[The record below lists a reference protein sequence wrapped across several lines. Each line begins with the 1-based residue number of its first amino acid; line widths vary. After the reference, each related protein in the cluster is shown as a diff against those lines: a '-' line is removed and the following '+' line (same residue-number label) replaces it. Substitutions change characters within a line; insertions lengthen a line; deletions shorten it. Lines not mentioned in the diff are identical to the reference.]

1 MAFSD
6 DEPRQ
11 LDLDDLVEAAE
22 ANPLLRRV
30 DALCEARSWDALVEL
45 ARRCREAYE
54 RGKQLWPIAE
64 HIDYR
69 LALEASAPFAA
80 SVLTPA
86 AGRFALGPLTEVAA
100 STHTFDELEPHLPS
114 PQVAGVVAA
123 ERVLR
128 GEVLTGRPGAHPEVL
143 ELPMHLEA
151 WEPPYM
157 LATYKAHEIEAP
169 SPEVAQLTAEV
180 SAADAEPI
188 DDDELHRALLDL
200 ASTWVTGSGGRA
212 EAAVVEGGVA
222 GAIGSLGARS
232 FLIGEVPAREALAL
246 MAWAA
251 ASGGAHGRRRGAA
264 AGRSAAWWAAAELT
278 DLDWPPDPDELAREM
293 DRLRWYRWEPHEMT
307 VPLPGALRGATV
319 PLPGALRGATVPLP
333 GALRGASG
341 GWNLHL
347 AVEDPDDG
355 WSAAIAAEDRSD

>member
-1 MAFSD
+1 MAFYD
-6 DEPRQ
+6 EEPRP

-22 ANPLLRRV
+22 PNPLLRRV
-30 DALCEARSWDALVEL
+30 DALCEARAWDDLVEL

-69 LALEASAPFAA
+69 LALEASAPYAA

-86 AGRFALGPLTEVAA
+86 AGRFAFGPLSEVAA
-100 STHTFDELEPHLPS
+100 STHTFDELEPYLPS

-128 GEVLTGRPGAHPEVL
+128 GEVLTGRPEAHPEVL
-143 ELPMHLEA
+143 ELPMRLEA
-151 WEPPYM
+151 WEPPYT
-157 LATYKAHEIEAP
+157 LATYKSHEIEAP
-169 SPEVAQLTAEV
+169 SPEVTQVTTEGSPGRPAELL
-180 SAADAEPI
+180 

-200 ASTWVTGSGGRA
+200 ATTWVTGSGGRA
-212 EAAVVEGGVA
+212 EAAVVEGDA
-222 GAIGSLGARS
+222 QDAIGTLGARS
-232 FLIGEVPAREALAL
+232 FLIGEVPPREALAL

-264 AGRSAAWWAAAELT
+264 AGRSAAWWAAAELSG
-278 DLDWPPDPDELAREM
+278 LDWPPDPDELAREM
-293 DRLRWYRWEPHEMT
+293 GRLRWYRWEPHEMT
-307 VPLPGALRGATV
+307 VLPS
-319 PLPGALRGATVPLP
+319 
-333 GALRGASG
+333 GALRGASV

-347 AVEDPDDG
+347 AVEDPDEG
-355 WSAAIAAEDRSD
+355 WSAAIAAEDRSE

>member
-1 MAFSD
+1 MAFYD

-11 LDLDDLVEAAE
+11 LDLDDLVEA
-22 ANPLLRRV
+22 
-30 DALCEARSWDALVEL
+30 
-45 ARRCREAYE
+45 
-54 RGKQLWPIAE
+54 
-64 HIDYR
+64 
-69 LALEASAPFAA
+69 
-80 SVLTPA
+80 
-86 AGRFALGPLTEVAA
+86 
-100 STHTFDELEPHLPS
+100 
-114 PQVAGVVAA
+114 
-123 ERVLR
+123 
-128 GEVLTGRPGAHPEVL
+128 LTGRPEAHAEVL

-151 WEPPYM
+151 WEPPYV

-169 SPEVAQLTAEV
+169 SPEVAQLTAES

-200 ASTWVTGSGGRA
+200 AGTWVTGSSGRA

-278 DLDWPPDPDELAREM
+278 DLDWPPDPEELAREM

-307 VPLPGALRGATV
+307 
-319 PLPGALRGATVPLP
+319 
-333 GALRGASG
+333 G

-347 AVEDPDDG
+347 AVEDRDDG
-355 WSAAIAAEDRSD
+355 WSAAIAAEDRSEEGS

>member
-1 MAFSD
+1 MAFYD
-6 DEPRQ
+6 EEPRP
-11 LDLDDLVEAAE
+11 LDLYDLVEAAE

-30 DALCEARSWDALVEL
+30 DALCEARAWDDLVEL

-69 LALEASAPFAA
+69 LALEASAPYAA

-100 STHTFDELEPHLPS
+100 STHTFDQLEPYLPS
-114 PQVAGVVAA
+114 PQVAGIVAA

-128 GEVLTGRPGAHPEVL
+128 GEVLTGRPEAHAEVL
-143 ELPMHLEA
+143 ELPMHLES
-151 WEPPYM
+151 WEPPYA
-157 LATYKAHEIEAP
+157 LATYRSHGIEAA
-169 SPEVAQLTAEV
+169 SPEVAQLTTEGISPATC
-180 SAADAEPI
+180 EPI

-200 ASTWVTGSGGRA
+200 ATTWVTGSGGRA
-212 EAAVVEGGVA
+212 EAALVEGDAA

-232 FLIGEVPAREALAL
+232 FLIGEIPPREALAL

-264 AGRSAAWWAAAELT
+264 AGRSAAWWAASELSG
-278 DLDWPPDPDELAREM
+278 LDWPPDPDELAREIA
-293 DRLRWYRWEPHEMT
+293 RLRWYRWEPHEMT
-307 VPLPGALRGATV
+307 
-319 PLPGALRGATVPLP
+319 
-333 GALRGASG
+333 G

-347 AVEDPDDG
+347 VVEDPQDG
-355 WSAAIAAEDRSD
+355 WSAAIAAEDRSE

>member
-1 MAFSD
+1 
-6 DEPRQ
+6 
-11 LDLDDLVEAAE
+11 
-22 ANPLLRRV
+22 
-30 DALCEARSWDALVEL
+30 
-45 ARRCREAYE
+45 
-54 RGKQLWPIAE
+54 
-64 HIDYR
+64 
-69 LALEASAPFAA
+69 
-80 SVLTPA
+80 VLTPA

-128 GEVLTGRPGAHPEVL
+128 GEVLTGRPEAHPEVL

-151 WEPPYM
+151 WEPPYT
-157 LATYKAHEIEAP
+157 LATYKSHEIQAP
-169 SPEVAQLTAEV
+169 SPEVAPVTTEGTARGT
-180 SAADAEPI
+180 SEPI

-200 ASTWVTGSGGRA
+200 ATTWVTGSGGRA
-212 EAAVVEGGVA
+212 EAAIVEGDAA

-232 FLIGEVPAREALAL
+232 FLIGEVAAREALAL

-264 AGRSAAWWAAAELT
+264 AGRSAAWWAASELSG
-278 DLDWPPDPDELAREM
+278 LDWPPDPDELAREM
-293 DRLRWYRWEPHEMT
+293 ARLRWYRWEPHEMT
-307 VPLPGALRGATV
+307 
-319 PLPGALRGATVPLP
+319 
-333 GALRGASG
+333 G

-355 WSAAIAAEDRSD
+355 WSAAIAAEDRSE

>member
-1 MAFSD
+1 MAFYD
-6 DEPRQ
+6 DEPRP

-22 ANPLLRRV
+22 PNPLLRRV
-30 DALCEARSWDALVEL
+30 DALCDARAWDDLVEL

-69 LALEASAPFAA
+69 LALEAPPAYAA

-86 AGRFALGPLTEVAA
+86 AGRFAFGPLTEVAA

-128 GEVLTGRPGAHPEVL
+128 GEVLTGRPEAHAEVL

-157 LATYKAHEIEAP
+157 LATYKAHEIQAP
-169 SPEVAQLTAEV
+169 SPEVTQLTAEG
-180 SAADAEPI
+180 SAADADAAPI
-188 DDDELHRALLDL
+188 DDDELLRALLDL
-200 ASTWVTGSGGRA
+200 ATTWVTGSGGRA

-222 GAIGSLGARS
+222 GAIGALGAHS
-232 FLIGEVPAREALAL
+232 FLIGEVDPREALAL

-264 AGRSAAWWAAAELT
+264 AGRSAAWWAATELT
-278 DLDWPPDPDELAREM
+278 GLDWPPDPDELAREM
-293 DRLRWYRWEPHEMT
+293 GRLRWYRWEPHEMT
-307 VPLPGALRGATV
+307 VPQS
-319 PLPGALRGATVPLP
+319 

-355 WSAAIAAEDRSD
+355 WSAAIAAEDRTE